1 MLKIK
6 ENVDLQE
13 LEKFGF
19 KNIQIWGS
27 SAYVYD
33 FVPYSNLD
41 SSYLV
46 ATVKKEISVAWVN
59 FRQHSN
65 KCLNLLYDLIQA
77 GLVEK
82 VKE

>member
-6 ENVDLQE
+6 QNVDLKE

-19 KNIQIWGS
+19 KNIQMWGS

-33 FVPYSNLD
+33 FVPYSNLA

-46 ATVKKEISVAWVN
+46 VTAKKEISVAWVN

-65 KCLNLLYDLIQA
+65 ECLSLLYDLIKA